1 MNKNDDRKAQL
12 RVMGAV
18 AVLAA
23 GVGVGLPS
31 LPAPAEAASPTPHV
45 QPQVREDVRQ
55 HGG

>member
-23 GVGVGLPS
+23 GVGVGLTS

-55 HGG
+55 HGA